1 MSRKTVLILV
11 VIAAVLLVVLLGV
24 FLALA
29 IAGTESDVSGLKS
42 WGKGLGYIEIEGTI
56 VDATETVRQLKALEH
71 NSQVKGILI
80 RVDSPGGVTA
90 PSHEIYEEIKRI
102 RDGGLPIIVSMGS
115 LAASGGY
122 YVSTPATRIV
132 ANPQTLTGSI
142 GVIMEFP
149 VIKGLMDK
157 VGVKVEV
164 VKSRV
169 SKDIGSPFRDM
180 TDQDRELLQGVVADA
195 YDQFVSI
202 VSTERKIPEDSVRAF
217 ADGRIMTG
225 RQALA
230 FGLVD
235 TLGTFE
241 DAKRIAASICGI
253 EGEPR
258 LIRPG
263 RRLKSLVQEM
273 LEGTAEGLFGGF
285 GFPRLRYIYY

>member
-1 MSRKTVLILV
+1 MSRKTIIVLV
-11 VIAAVLLVVLLGV
+11 VIGSVLLAVVLGLS
-24 FLALA
+24 LALA
-29 IAGTESDVSGLKS
+29 IAGSGSDASGLKT
-42 WGKGLGYIEIEGTI
+42 WNKGLGYIEVEGTI
-56 VDATETVRQLKALEH
+56 VDATETVRELKALEH

-80 RVDSPGGVTA
+80 RVNSPGGVTA

-102 RDGGLPIIVSMGS
+102 RDGGLPVIVSMGA

-122 YVSTPATRIV
+122 YISAPATRIV

-202 VSTERKIPEDSVRAF
+202 VSTERKLPEDSVRAF

-225 RQALA
+225 RQALKL
-230 FGLVD
+230 GLVD

-241 DAKRIAASICGI
+241 DAKRIAASLCGI

-258 LIRPG
+258 LVRPG
-263 RRLKSLVQEM
+263 RRLNFWLRQLM
-273 LEGTAEGLFGGF
+273 EGTAEGLFGGF
-285 GFPRLRYIYY
+285 GFPRLRYICY

>member
-1 MSRKTVLILV
+1 MSRKTVIILV
-11 VIAAVLLVVLLGV
+11 VVGAVLLAVMVGL
-24 FLALA
+24 FLAFA
-29 IAGTESDVSGLKS
+29 IAGSASDVSSLKTWS
-42 WGKGLGYIEIEGTI
+42 KGLGFIEIEGTI

-71 NSQVKGILI
+71 NSQVKGILV
-80 RVDSPGGVTA
+80 RVDSPGGVVT
-90 PSHEIYEEIKRI
+90 PSHEIYEEIRRV
-102 RDGGLPIIVSMGS
+102 RDGGMPIIVSMGT

-122 YVSTPATRIV
+122 YVSAPATRIV

-149 VIKGLMDK
+149 VLKGVMDK
-157 VGVKVEV
+157 IGVKVEV

-169 SKDIGSPFRDM
+169 HKDIGSPFRDM
-180 TDQDRELLQGVVADA
+180 TDQDRELLQGVVTDA
-195 YDQFVSI
+195 YDQFVAI

-230 FGLVD
+230 LGLVD

-241 DAKRIAASICGI
+241 DAKRIAASLCGI

-258 LIRPG
+258 LIRAS
-263 RRLKSLVQEM
+263 RRIHSWVRDM
-273 LEGTAEGLFGGF
+273 LESTTEGLFGGF

>member
-1 MSRKTVLILV
+1 MNRRTVIVLV
-11 VIAAVLLVVLLGV
+11 IVGAGLLAVMMGLM
-24 FLALA
+24 LAFF
-29 IAGTESDVSGLKS
+29 IAGSASDVSSLKT
-42 WGKGLGYIEIEGTI
+42 WNKGLGYIEIEGTI

-80 RVDSPGGVTA
+80 RVNSPGGVTS
-90 PSHEIYEEIKRI
+90 PSHEIYEEIRRI
-102 RDGGLPIIVSMGS
+102 RDGGMPIIVSMGS

-122 YVSTPATRIV
+122 YVSAPATKIV

-149 VIKGLMDK
+149 VLKGLMDK
-157 VGVKVEV
+157 VGVKIEV

-195 YDQFVSI
+195 YDQFVAI
-202 VSTERKIPEDSVRAF
+202 VSKERKIPEDSVRAF

-241 DAKRIAASICGI
+241 DAKRIAASLCGI

-258 LIRPG
+258 LIRPS
-263 RRLKSLVQEM
+263 RRLNSWVRDM

>member
-1 MSRKTVLILV
+1 MSRKAVVVLV
-11 VIAAVLLVVLLGV
+11 VVGAILLVVMFGL
-24 FLALA
+24 FL
-29 IAGTESDVSGLKS
+29 IVAGSSTEASGLKT
-42 WGKGLGYIEIEGTI
+42 WNKALGYVEIRGTI

-71 NSQVKGILI
+71 NPLVKGLLI
-80 RVDSPGGVTA
+80 RVDSPGGVTT
-90 PSHEIYEEIKRI
+90 PSHEIYEEIRRI
-102 RDGGLPIIVSMGS
+102 RGGGMPVVVSMGS

-122 YVSTPATRIV
+122 YVSTAASKIV
-132 ANPQTLTGSI
+132 ADPQTLTGSI

-149 VIKGLMDK
+149 ILRGLMDK

-169 SKDIGSPFRDM
+169 HKDIGSPFRDM

-195 YDQFVSI
+195 YDQFVTI
-202 VSTERKIPEDSVRAF
+202 VSTERHIPKDSVLSF

-225 RQALA
+225 RQALTY
-230 FGLVD
+230 GLVD

-241 DAKRIAASICGI
+241 DAKRITASLCGI

-258 LIRPG
+258 LVRAS
-263 RRLKSLVQEM
+263 RRLHSWVRDL
-273 LEGTAEGLFGGF
+273 LEGSTEGLFGGF

>member
-1 MSRKTVLILV
+1 MNRKTVIILV
-11 VIAAVLLVVLLGV
+11 VVAVALFAVMAGLL
-24 FLALA
+24 LAFA
-29 IAGTESDVSGLKS
+29 IAGSGSDGSNLKAWS
-42 WGKGLGYIEIEGTI
+42 KGLGYIEIDGTI

-80 RVDSPGGVTA
+80 RVDSPGGVVT
-90 PSHEIYEEIKRI
+90 PSHEIYEEIRRV
-102 RDGGLPIIVSMGS
+102 RDDGMPIIVSMGT

-122 YVSTPATRIV
+122 YVSAPATRIV

-149 VIKGLMDK
+149 VLKGVMDK
-157 VGVKVEV
+157 IGVKVEV

-169 SKDIGSPFRDM
+169 HKDIGSPFRDM
-180 TDQDRELLQGVVADA
+180 TDQDRELLQGVVTDA
-195 YDQFVSI
+195 YDQFVAI

-230 FGLVD
+230 LGLVD

-241 DAKRIAASICGI
+241 DAKRIAASLCGI

-258 LIRPG
+258 LIRPS
-263 RRLKSLVQEM
+263 RRINSWVRDL

>member
-1 MSRKTVLILV
+1 MSRKTIIVLV
-11 VIAAVLLVVLLGV
+11 VVAAALFAVMASLFLTFLV
-24 FLALA
+24 
-29 IAGTESDVSGLKS
+29 AGSGSDASSLKT
-42 WGKGLGYIEIEGTI
+42 WNKALGYIEIKGTI
-56 VDATETVRQLKALEH
+56 VDATETVRQLKSLEH
-71 NSQVKGILI
+71 NPLVKGILI
-80 RVDSPGGVTA
+80 RVDSPGGVVT
-90 PSHEIYEEIKRI
+90 PSHEIYEEIRRV
-102 RDGGLPIIVSMGS
+102 RDGGTPIIVSMGT

-122 YVSTPATRIV
+122 YVSAPATLIV

-149 VIKGLMDK
+149 VLKGVMDK
-157 VGVKVEV
+157 IGVKVEV

-169 SKDIGSPFRDM
+169 NKDIGSPFRDM
-180 TDQDRELLQGVVADA
+180 TDRDRELLQSVVTDA

-202 VSTERKIPEDSVRAF
+202 VSTERHIPEDSVRAF

-241 DAKRIAASICGI
+241 DAKRIAASLCGI
-253 EGEPR
+253 KGEPR
-258 LIRPG
+258 LIRPN
-263 RRLKSLVQEM
+263 RRLNSWLRDL
-273 LEGTAEGLFGGF
+273 LEGTTEGLFGGF

>member
-1 MSRKTVLILV
+1 MSRRIV
-11 VIAAVLLVVLLGV
+11 VVLLVVAGVLLAVMMGLVLAV
-24 FLALA
+24 FV
-29 IAGTESDVSGLKS
+29 AGSESDVPGLKS
-42 WGKGLGYIEIEGTI
+42 WNKALGYVEIEGTI

-80 RVDSPGGVTA
+80 RVNSPGGVTS
-90 PSHEIYEEIKRI
+90 PSHEIYEEIRRI

-122 YVSTPATRIV
+122 YVSAPATRIV

-149 VIKGLMDK
+149 VLKSLMDK

-169 SKDIGSPFRDM
+169 HKDIGSPFRDM

-195 YDQFVSI
+195 YDQFVSV
-202 VSTERKIPEDSVRAF
+202 VSTERKITEDSVRAF

-230 FGLVD
+230 YGLVD

-241 DAKRIAASICGI
+241 DAKRIAASLCGI

-258 LIRPG
+258 LIRPV
-263 RRLKSLVQEM
+263 RRFRSWLRDL

>member
-1 MSRKTVLILV
+1 MSRKTVVVLV
-11 VIAAVLLVVLLGV
+11 VVAAVLSAVMLGLL
-24 FLALA
+24 LAFFV
-29 IAGTESDVSGLKS
+29 AGSESGASGLKT
-42 WGKGLGYIEIEGTI
+42 WNKGLGYIEIKGTI
-56 VDATETVRQLKALEH
+56 VDATETVRQLKALER

-80 RVDSPGGVTA
+80 RVDSPGGVVG
-90 PSHEIYEEIKRI
+90 PSHEIYEEIRRV
-102 RDGGLPIIVSMGS
+102 RDDGTPIIVSMGS

-122 YVSTPATRIV
+122 YVSAPATRIV

-149 VIKGLMDK
+149 VIKGVMDK
-157 VGVKVEV
+157 IGVKVEV

-169 SKDIGSPFRDM
+169 HKDIGSPFRDM
-180 TDQDRELLQGVVADA
+180 TDQDHELLQGVVTDA

-230 FGLVD
+230 LGLVD

-241 DAKRIAASICGI
+241 DAKRIAASLCGI

-258 LIRPG
+258 LIRTG
-263 RRLKSLVQEM
+263 RRFNSWLRDL
-273 LEGTAEGLFGGF
+273 LEGTTEGLFGGF

>member
-1 MSRKTVLILV
+1 MSRKTVIVLV
-11 VIAAVLLVVLLGV
+11 VIAAVVLVVLLGL
-24 FLALA
+24 FLAFT
-29 IAGTESDVSGLKS
+29 IAGSGPDAPGLKT
-42 WGKGLGYIEIEGTI
+42 WNRGLGYIEIEGTI

-80 RVDSPGGVTA
+80 RVNSPGGVTA

-102 RDGGLPIIVSMGS
+102 RDGGLPIIISMGA

-202 VSTERKIPEDSVRAF
+202 VSAERKIPEDSVRAF

-241 DAKRIAASICGI
+241 DAKRIAASLCGI

-258 LIRPG
+258 LIRPS
-263 RRLKSLVQEM
+263 RRMNFWLRQL
-273 LEGTAEGLFGGF
+273 LEGTTEGLFGGF
-285 GFPRLRYIYY
+285 GFPRLRYICY

>member
-1 MSRKTVLILV
+1 MSRKTVIVLV
-11 VIAAVLLVVLLGV
+11 VVTSSLLALTLGL
-24 FLALA
+24 FLAFA
-29 IAGTESDVSGLKS
+29 IASSASDLSSLKA
-42 WGKGLGYIEIEGTI
+42 WDKGLGYIEIEGAI
-56 VDATETVRQLKALEH
+56 VDATETVRQLKAHEG

-80 RVDSPGGVTA
+80 RVDSPGGVVT
-90 PSHEIYEEIKRI
+90 PSHEIYEEIRRI
-102 RDGGLPIIVSMGS
+102 RDDGMPIIVSMGT

-122 YVSTPATRIV
+122 YVSAPASRIV

-149 VIKGLMDK
+149 MLKGVMDK
-157 VGVKVEV
+157 IGVKVEV

-169 SKDIGSPFRDM
+169 HKDIGSPFRDM
-180 TDQDRELLQGVVADA
+180 TDQDRELLQDVVSDA
-195 YDQFVSI
+195 YDQFVAI

-230 FGLVD
+230 LGLVD

-241 DAKRIAASICGI
+241 DAKRIAASLCGI

-258 LIRPG
+258 LIRPS
-263 RRLKSLVQEM
+263 RRLKSWV
-273 LEGTAEGLFGGF
+273 LELLEETTEGLVGGF

>member
-1 MSRKTVLILV
+1 MSRKTVVVLV
-11 VIAAVLLVVLLGV
+11 VVAAAMLVVMLGL
-24 FLALA
+24 FLAFA
-29 IAGTESDVSGLKS
+29 VAGSGSDVSS
-42 WGKGLGYIEIEGTI
+42 MRTWNKGLGYIEIKGTI

-71 NSQVKGILI
+71 NPQVKGILI
-80 RVDSPGGVTA
+80 RVDSPGGVVT
-90 PSHEIYEEIKRI
+90 PSHEIYEEIRRV
-102 RDGGLPIIVSMGS
+102 RDAGTPIIVSMGT

-122 YVSTPATRIV
+122 YVSAPATRIV

-149 VIKGLMDK
+149 VLKGLMDK
-157 VGVKVEV
+157 IGVKVEV

-169 SKDIGSPFRDM
+169 HKDIGSPFRDM
-180 TDQDRELLQGVVADA
+180 TDQDRELLQSVVTDA
-195 YDQFVSI
+195 YDQFVTV

-241 DAKRIAASICGI
+241 DAKRIAASLCGI

-258 LIRPG
+258 LIRAG
-263 RRLKSLVQEM
+263 RPLNFWLRDL
-273 LEGTAEGLFGGF
+273 LEGTAEGLFGGS
-285 GFPRLRYIYY
+285 GFPRLRYMYY

>member
-1 MSRKTVLILV
+1 MSRKTVIVLV
-11 VIAAVLLVVLLGV
+11 VVAAVLLAVMLAL
-24 FLALA
+24 FLAFA
-29 IAGTESDVSGLKS
+29 VAGSASDVSGFKT

-80 RVDSPGGVTA
+80 RVDSPGGVVT
-90 PSHEIYEEIKRI
+90 PSHEIYEEIRRV
-102 RDGGLPIIVSMGS
+102 RDGGMPIIVSMGT

-122 YVSTPATRIV
+122 YVSAPATMIV

-149 VIKGLMDK
+149 VLKGVMDK
-157 VGVKVEV
+157 IGVKVEV

-169 SKDIGSPFRDM
+169 HKDIGSPFRDM
-180 TDQDRELLQGVVADA
+180 TDQDRELLQGVVTDA

-225 RQALA
+225 RQAFAL
-230 FGLVD
+230 GLVD

-241 DAKRIAASICGI
+241 DAKRIAASLCGI

-258 LIRPG
+258 LIRPS
-263 RRLKSLVQEM
+263 RRLKSWAREL

>member
-1 MSRKTVLILV
+1 MNRKTVIILV
-11 VIAAVLLVVLLGV
+11 VVAATVFAAMAGL
-24 FLALA
+24 FLAFV
-29 IAGTESDVSGLKS
+29 IAGSGSDGSNLKA
-42 WGKGLGYIEIEGTI
+42 WNKGLGYLEIEGTI

-80 RVDSPGGVTA
+80 RVDSPGGVVG
-90 PSHEIYEEIKRI
+90 PSHEIYEEIRRI
-102 RDGGLPIIVSMGS
+102 RDGGMPIIVSMGS

-122 YVSTPATRIV
+122 YVSAPATRIV

-149 VIKGLMDK
+149 VLKGMMDK
-157 VGVKVEV
+157 IGVKVEV

-169 SKDIGSPFRDM
+169 HKDIGSPFRDM
-180 TDQDRELLQGVVADA
+180 TDQDRELLQGVVTDA

-202 VSTERKIPEDSVRAF
+202 VSTERRIPEDSVRAF

-230 FGLVD
+230 YGLVD
-235 TLGTFE
+235 TLGTLE
-241 DAKRIAASICGI
+241 DAKRIAASLCGI

-258 LIRPG
+258 LIRTS
-263 RRLKSLVQEM
+263 RRLNSWMRDL
-273 LEGTAEGLFGGF
+273 LEGTTEGLFGGF
-285 GFPRLRYIYY
+285 GFPRLRYVYY

>member
-1 MSRKTVLILV
+1 MSRRTVV
-11 VIAAVLLVVLLGV
+11 VLLVVAGVLLAVVMGLMLAV
-24 FLALA
+24 FVARS
-29 IAGTESDVSGLKS
+29 ESDVPSLAS
-42 WGKGLGYIEIEGTI
+42 WNKGVGYVEIEGTI
-56 VDATETVRQLKALEH
+56 VDATETVRQLKALER

-80 RVDSPGGVTA
+80 RVNSPGGVTA
-90 PSHEIYEEIKRI
+90 PSHEIYDEIKRI
-102 RDGGLPIIVSMGS
+102 RDDGTPVIVSMGA

-122 YVSTPATRIV
+122 YVSAPATRIV

-149 VIKGLMDK
+149 MVKGLMDK
-157 VGVKVEV
+157 IGVGVEV

-169 SKDIGSPFRDM
+169 HKDIGSPFRDM
-180 TDQDRELLQGVVADA
+180 TDQDRELLQDVVVDA
-195 YDQFVSI
+195 YDQFVSV

-230 FGLVD
+230 YGLVD

-241 DAKRIAASICGI
+241 DAKRIAASLCDI

-258 LIRPG
+258 LIRTG
-263 RRLKSLVQEM
+263 RRLNSWLRDL
-273 LEGTAEGLFGGF
+273 LEGTTEGLFGGF

>member
-1 MSRKTVLILV
+1 MSRKTVIVLV
-11 VIAAVLLVVLLGV
+11 VVAAVLFAVMGGL
-24 FLALA
+24 FLAFL
-29 IAGTESDVSGLKS
+29 IAGSGSDVSSLKT
-42 WGKGLGYIEIEGTI
+42 WNKGLGYIEIKGTI

-71 NSQVKGILI
+71 NPLVKGILI
-80 RVDSPGGVTA
+80 RVDSPGGVVS
-90 PSHEIYEEIKRI
+90 PSHEIYEEIRRV
-102 RDGGLPIIVSMGS
+102 RDDGTPIIVSMGS

-122 YVSTPATRIV
+122 YVSAPATKIV

-142 GVIMEFP
+142 GVIREFP
-149 VIKGLMDK
+149 VLKGVMDK
-157 VGVKVEV
+157 IGVKVEV

-169 SKDIGSPFRDM
+169 HKAIGSPFHDI
-180 TDQDRELLQGVVADA
+180 TDQARELLPGVVTAA

-202 VSTERKIPEDSVRAF
+202 GSTERRIREDSVRAF

-230 FGLVD
+230 LGLVD

-241 DAKRIAASICGI
+241 DAKRIAASLCGF

-258 LIRPG
+258 LIRTG
-263 RRLKSLVQEM
+263 RRLNSWLRDL
-273 LEGTAEGLFGGF
+273 LEGTTEGLFGGF

>member
-1 MSRKTVLILV
+1 MNRKTVIVLV
-11 VIAAVLLVVLLGV
+11 VVAAVLLAVLSGLL
-24 FLALA
+24 LAFF
-29 IAGTESDVSGLKS
+29 IAGSGAETASLKTWS
-42 WGKGLGYIEIEGTI
+42 KGLGYIEIEGAI

-80 RVDSPGGVTA
+80 RVNSPGGVTS

-102 RDGGLPIIVSMGS
+102 RDDGMPIIVSMGS

-122 YVSTPATRIV
+122 YVSAPANRIV

-149 VIKGLMDK
+149 VLKGLMDK

-169 SKDIGSPFRDM
+169 HKDIGSPFRNM

-195 YDQFVSI
+195 YDQFVTI

-230 FGLVD
+230 LGLVD

-241 DAKRIAASICGI
+241 DAKRIAASVCGI

-258 LIRPG
+258 LIRPS
-263 RRLKSLVQEM
+263 RRLKSWMLEL

>member
-1 MSRKTVLILV
+1 MSRKTVIVLV
-11 VIAAVLLVVLLGV
+11 VVGAALLAVMMGLM
-24 FLALA
+24 LAFF
-29 IAGTESDVSGLKS
+29 IAGSASDVSSLKT

-80 RVDSPGGVTA
+80 RVDSPGGVVT
-90 PSHEIYEEIKRI
+90 PSHEIYEEIRRV
-102 RDGGLPIIVSMGS
+102 RDGGMPIIVSMGT

-122 YVSTPATRIV
+122 YVSAPATMIV

-149 VIKGLMDK
+149 VLKGLMDK
-157 VGVKVEV
+157 IGVNVEV

-169 SKDIGSPFRDM
+169 HKDIGSPFRDM
-180 TDQDRELLQGVVADA
+180 TDQDRELLQGVVTDA
-195 YDQFVSI
+195 YDQFVAI

-225 RQALA
+225 RQAFAL
-230 FGLVD
+230 GLVD

-241 DAKRIAASICGI
+241 DAKRIAASLCGI

-258 LIRPG
+258 LIRPS
-263 RRLKSLVQEM
+263 RRLKSWAREL

>member
-1 MSRKTVLILV
+1 MSRKTV
-11 VIAAVLLVVLLGV
+11 VVLVIVAAAL
-24 FLALA
+24 LAVMMGLLLA
-29 IAGTESDVSGLKS
+29 FFVAGSASDVSGLKT
-42 WGKGLGYIEIEGTI
+42 WNKGLGYIEIKGAI

-71 NSQVKGILI
+71 NPLVKGILI
-80 RVDSPGGVTA
+80 RVDSPGGVVS
-90 PSHEIYEEIKRI
+90 PSHEIYEEIRRV
-102 RDGGLPIIVSMGS
+102 RDGGTPIIVSMGS

-122 YVSTPATRIV
+122 YVSAPATKIV

-149 VIKGLMDK
+149 VLKGVMDK
-157 VGVKVEV
+157 IGIKVEV

-169 SKDIGSPFRDM
+169 HKDIGSPFRDM
-180 TDQDRELLQGVVADA
+180 TDQDRELLQGVVTDA

-217 ADGRIMTG
+217 ADGRIVTG

-230 FGLVD
+230 LGLVD

-241 DAKRIAASICGI
+241 DAKRIAASVCGI

-258 LIRPG
+258 LIRTG
-263 RRLKSLVQEM
+263 RRLNSWLWDL
-273 LEGTAEGLFGGF
+273 LEGTTEGLVGGF

>member
-1 MSRKTVLILV
+1 MSRKTAVVLV
-11 VIAAVLLVVLLGV
+11 VIAAVLLVILLGV
-24 FLALA
+24 ILAFA
-29 IAGTESDVSGLKS
+29 IAGSGSDSSGLKT
-42 WGKGLGYIEIEGTI
+42 WNKGLGYVEIEGTI

-80 RVDSPGGVTA
+80 RVNSPGGVTA
-90 PSHEIYEEIKRI
+90 PSHEIYEEIRRI
-102 RDGGLPIIVSMGS
+102 RDGGLPIIVSMGA

-122 YVSTPATRIV
+122 YVSAPATRIV

-149 VIKGLMDK
+149 VVKGLMDK

-169 SKDIGSPFRDM
+169 HKDIGSPFRDM

-195 YDQFVSI
+195 YDQFVSV

-241 DAKRIAASICGI
+241 DAKRVAASLCGI

-258 LIRPG
+258 LIRTG
-263 RRLKSLVQEM
+263 RRLSFWLRQL
-273 LEGTAEGLFGGF
+273 LEGTAENLLGGF

>member
-1 MSRKTVLILV
+1 MNRKTIVILV
-11 VIAAVLLVVLLGV
+11 VVAAALFAVMAGL
-24 FLALA
+24 FLAFV
-29 IAGTESDVSGLKS
+29 IAGSGSDGSDLKA
-42 WGKGLGYIEIEGTI
+42 WNKGLGYLEIEGTI

-80 RVDSPGGVTA
+80 RVDSPGGVVT
-90 PSHEIYEEIKRI
+90 PSHEIYEEIRRV
-102 RDGGLPIIVSMGS
+102 RDGGMPIIVSMGT

-122 YVSTPATRIV
+122 YVSAPATRIV

-149 VIKGLMDK
+149 VLKGVMDK
-157 VGVKVEV
+157 IGVKVEV

-169 SKDIGSPFRDM
+169 HKDIGSPFRDM
-180 TDQDRELLQGVVADA
+180 TDQDRELLQNVVTDA
-195 YDQFVSI
+195 YDQFVAI

-230 FGLVD
+230 LGLVD

-241 DAKRIAASICGI
+241 DAKRIAASLCGI

-258 LIRPG
+258 LIRAS
-263 RRLKSLVQEM
+263 RRLHSWVRDM

>member
-1 MSRKTVLILV
+1 MNRKTVIVLV
-11 VIAAVLLVVLLGV
+11 VVGATVVTV
-24 FLALA
+24 FLGLMLA
-29 IAGTESDVSGLKS
+29 FLIAGSESEVSGLKT

-71 NSQVKGILI
+71 NSQAKGILI
-80 RVDSPGGVTA
+80 RVDSPGGVVT
-90 PSHEIYEEIKRI
+90 PSHEIYEEITRV
-102 RDGGLPIIVSMGS
+102 RDGGMPIIISMGT

-122 YVSTPATRIV
+122 YVSAPATRIV

-149 VIKGLMDK
+149 VLKGMMDK
-157 VGVKVEV
+157 IGVNVEV

-169 SKDIGSPFRDM
+169 HKDIGSPFRDM
-180 TDQDRELLQGVVADA
+180 TDQDRELLQGVVTDA

-202 VSTERKIPEDSVRAF
+202 VSSERKIPEDSVRAF

-241 DAKRIAASICGI
+241 DAKRIAASLCGI
-253 EGEPR
+253 EDEPR
-258 LIRPG
+258 LIRAN
-263 RRLKSLVQEM
+263 RRLNSWVRDLLQ
-273 LEGTAEGLFGGF
+273 GTAEGLFGGF

>member
-1 MSRKTVLILV
+1 MSRKTVIILV
-11 VIAAVLLVVLLGV
+11 VLAAVLLAVMLGL
-24 FLALA
+24 FLAFA
-29 IAGTESDVSGLKS
+29 IAGSASDVSGLKTWS
-42 WGKGLGYIEIEGTI
+42 KGLGYIEIKGTI

-80 RVDSPGGVTA
+80 RVDSPGGVTS
-90 PSHEIYEEIKRI
+90 PSHEIYEEIRRI
-102 RDGGLPIIVSMGS
+102 RDGGMPIIVSMGS

-122 YVSTPATRIV
+122 YVSAPATRIV

-149 VIKGLMDK
+149 VLKGMMDK
-157 VGVKVEV
+157 IGVKVEV

-169 SKDIGSPFRDM
+169 HKDIGSPFRDM
-180 TDQDRELLQGVVADA
+180 TDQDRELLQGVVTDA

-241 DAKRIAASICGI
+241 DAKRIAASLCGI

-258 LIRPG
+258 LIRPS
-263 RRLKSLVQEM
+263 RRLNSWVRDL
-273 LEGTAEGLFGGF
+273 LAGTAEGLFGGF

>member
-1 MSRKTVLILV
+1 MSRKTVIVLV
-11 VIAAVLLVVLLGV
+11 VVAAVLFAVMGGL
-24 FLALA
+24 FLAFL
-29 IAGTESDVSGLKS
+29 IAGSGSDVSSLKT
-42 WGKGLGYIEIEGTI
+42 WNKGLGYIEIKGTI

-71 NSQVKGILI
+71 NPLVKGILI
-80 RVDSPGGVTA
+80 RVDSPGGVVS
-90 PSHEIYEEIKRI
+90 PSHEIYEEIRRV
-102 RDGGLPIIVSMGS
+102 RDDGTPIIVSMGS

-122 YVSTPATRIV
+122 YVSAPATKIV

-149 VIKGLMDK
+149 VLKGVMDK
-157 VGVKVEV
+157 IGVKVEV

-169 SKDIGSPFRDM
+169 HKDIGSPFRDI
-180 TDQDRELLQGVVADA
+180 TDQDRELLQGVVTDA

-202 VSTERKIPEDSVRAF
+202 VSTERRIPEDSVRAF

-230 FGLVD
+230 LGLVD

-241 DAKRIAASICGI
+241 DAKRIAASLCGF

-258 LIRPG
+258 LIRTG
-263 RRLKSLVQEM
+263 RRLNSWLRDL
-273 LEGTAEGLFGGF
+273 LEGTTEGLFGGF

>member
-1 MSRKTVLILV
+1 MNRKTVIVLV
-11 VIAAVLLVVLLGV
+11 VVGATVVTV
-24 FLALA
+24 FLGLMLA
-29 IAGTESDVSGLKS
+29 FFIAGSQSEVSGLKT

-80 RVDSPGGVTA
+80 RVDSPGGVVT
-90 PSHEIYEEIKRI
+90 PSHEIYEEIRRV
-102 RDGGLPIIVSMGS
+102 RDGGMPIIVSMGT

-122 YVSTPATRIV
+122 YVSAPATRIV

-149 VIKGLMDK
+149 VLRGVMDK
-157 VGVKVEV
+157 IGVKIEV

-169 SKDIGSPFRDM
+169 HKDIGSPFRDM
-180 TDQDRELLQGVVADA
+180 TDQDRELLQGVVTDA
-195 YDQFVSI
+195 YDQFVTI

-230 FGLVD
+230 LRLVD

-241 DAKRIAASICGI
+241 DAKRIAASLCGI

-258 LIRPG
+258 LIRPS
-263 RRLKSLVQEM
+263 RRLKSWVLEL

>member
-1 MSRKTVLILV
+1 MSRKTVIILV
-11 VIAAVLLVVLLGV
+11 VVVAVLLAIMMGL
-24 FLALA
+24 FLAFA
-29 IAGTESDVSGLKS
+29 IAGSASDVSGLKT

-80 RVDSPGGVTA
+80 RVDSPGGVVT
-90 PSHEIYEEIKRI
+90 PSHEIYEEIRRV
-102 RDGGLPIIVSMGS
+102 RDGGMPIIVSMGT

-122 YVSTPATRIV
+122 YVSAPATRIV

-149 VIKGLMDK
+149 VLKGVMDK
-157 VGVKVEV
+157 IGVKVEV

-169 SKDIGSPFRDM
+169 HKDIGSPFRDM
-180 TDQDRELLQGVVADA
+180 TDQDRELLQDVVTDA
-195 YDQFVSI
+195 YDQFVTI

-230 FGLVD
+230 LGLVD

-241 DAKRIAASICGI
+241 DAKRIAASVSGI

-258 LIRPG
+258 LIRPS
-263 RRLKSLVQEM
+263 RRLKSWMLEM

>member
-1 MSRKTVLILV
+1 MSRKTVVILL
-11 VIAAVLLVVLLGV
+11 VIAAVLLVILLGV

-29 IAGTESDVSGLKS
+29 IAGAQSDVSGLKS

-80 RVDSPGGVTA
+80 RVDSPGGVTS
-90 PSHEIYEEIKRI
+90 PSHDIYEEIKRI
-102 RDGGLPIIVSMGS
+102 RDGGMPIIVSMGS

-122 YVSTPATRIV
+122 YVSAPATKIV

-149 VIKGLMDK
+149 VLKGLMDK

-169 SKDIGSPFRDM
+169 HKDIGSPFRDM

-241 DAKRIAASICGI
+241 DAKRIAASLCKI

-258 LIRPG
+258 LIRPA
-263 RRLKSLVQEM
+263 RRLRSWAQEL